1 MRRLHA
7 INYILYLIGC
17 DVLLTLAAL
26 HTAYLVRV
34 YLPIGVP
41 LAPSLIP
48 MSRAV
53 YVAAVSIW
61 LGIFLL
67 VEAYNPRKTLRV
79 HEELQRLSLASGLA
93 ALTFAGFLY
102 LTVRDLPRLLF
113 IYFVLLNTGLILGH
127 RAALRLAFRYAGPRV
142 RDMER
147 VLIVGAGALGR
158 MVARQIR
165 TLEWTGLK
173 LVGFIDDDVQKQ
185 GTLVE
190 GIPVL
195 GRSGDIV
202 SIVRNHGVDEVIF
215 ALPLRAQSSMAD
227 TIRSLYTLPVSIRV
241 VPDLVDL
248 AISKTTVETFEGIP
262 FIGLRDPAIDGF
274 NRLLKRA
281 MDIVLATLLL
291 LIVWPLMVVIAIAIK
306 VTSPDGPVLFKQPR
320 VGENGRIFKMY
331 KFRTMVPDA
340 EAKFDQVVR
349 RLPDGTVIHKHKDD
363 PRVLP
368 IGRILRR
375 LSLDELPQLFNVLK
389 GEMSLVGPRPEIPQ
403 MMEHY
408 KPWQWKRFS
417 VPPGI
422 TGWWQVSGRADKP
435 MHLHTEYDLYY
446 IQHYSLLLDI
456 QILWRTI
463 WVVLRGKGAY

>member
-7 INYILYLIGC
+7 TNYALYLIVC
-17 DVLLTLAAL
+17 DVLLTLVAL
-26 HTAYLVRV
+26 HTAYFGRL
-34 YLPIGVP
+34 YLPLGVP
-41 LAPSLIP
+41 LSPALIP
-48 MSRAV
+48 MSWAI
-53 YVAAVSIW
+53 YVAAVAIW
-61 LGIFLL
+61 LGIFLIID
-67 VEAYNPRKTLRV
+67 VYNPRKTLRA
-79 HEELQRLSLASGLA
+79 HEEMQRLGLALGLA

-102 LTVRDLPRLLF
+102 LTVRNLPRLLF
-113 IYFVLLNTGLILGH
+113 VYFVLLNTALILGH

-158 MVARQIR
+158 MVARNIR
-165 TLEWTGLK
+165 SLEWTGLQ
-173 LVGFIDDDVQKQ
+173 LVGFVDDEVHKQ
-185 GTLVE
+185 GTQVE
-190 GIPVL
+190 GVPVL
-195 GRSGDIV
+195 GRLQDIV
-202 SIVRNHGVDEVIF
+202 SVIRNHRIDEVIF
-215 ALPLRAQSSMAD
+215 ALPLRAQAPMAD
-227 TIRSLYTLPVSIRV
+227 TIRALYTLPVSIRV

-281 MDIVLATLLL
+281 MDIVLASLLILLL
-291 LIVWPLMVVIAIAIK
+291 WPLMLVIAIAIK
-306 VTSPDGPVLFKQPR
+306 ITSPNGPVLFKQPR

-368 IGRILRR
+368 LGRILRR

-389 GEMSLVGPRPEIPQ
+389 GEMSMVGPRPEIPQ

-408 KPWQWKRFS
+408 EPWQWKRFS